1 MLEVKNIAD
10 LKQKIKDLKA
20 ENKTIGLVPT
30 MGFLHEGHGSLIKK
44 AREENDIVVV
54 SVFVNP
60 KQFAA
65 NEDLSN
71 YPRDLVK
78 DSAYCRELHAD
89 ILFIPDADEIYP
101 AGFNSFAD
109 IYQLGDNLCGIKRAG
124 HFRGVCT
131 IIVKLFNLIK
141 PNRAY
146 FGQKDAQQLAIIKR
160 ITADFNFDVEV
171 IGCPIVREAD
181 GLAKSSRNTYLN
193 SEERKAAAIINKAM
207 QTGQKIIADG
217 EKNTAVVLEK
227 IRAIIESEKLARID
241 YLQAVDLE
249 NMQDIATVK
258 NNTLFATAVFVG
270 KARLLDNFLIE
281 NID

>member
-1 MLEVKNIAD
+1 MLEVKNIAE

-30 MGFLHEGHGSLIKK
+30 MGFLHEGHGSLIKR
-44 AREENDIVVV
+44 ARAENDIVVV

-71 YPRDLVK
+71 YPRDLTK
-78 DSAYCRELHAD
+78 DSAYCRELNAD

-109 IYQLGDNLCGIKRAG
+109 VYQLGDNLCGIKRAG

-131 IIVKLFNLIK
+131 VIVKLFNLIK

-181 GLAKSSRNTYLN
+181 GLAKSSRNFYLN
-193 SEERKAAAIINKAM
+193 SEERKAATIINKAM

-249 NMQDIATVK
+249 NMQDIASVK